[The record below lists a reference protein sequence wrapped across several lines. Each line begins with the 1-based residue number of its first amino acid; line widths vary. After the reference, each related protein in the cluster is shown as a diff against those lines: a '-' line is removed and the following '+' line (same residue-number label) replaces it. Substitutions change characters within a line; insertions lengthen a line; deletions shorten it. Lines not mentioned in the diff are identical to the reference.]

1 MSKRLSKI
9 IIFLFLFFILILI
22 VLKQYQC
29 PIKFVFGLSCPTC
42 GITRAILSALQLD
55 FTKAFY
61 YHMFWPIVV
70 VGLIA
75 YTLYKLKILKV
86 NRNQMIMI
94 LCIICIA
101 NLVYYFYR
109 LFNNSEIVYFA
120 FNESLIYKVYKL
132 IMH

>member
-55 FTKAFY
+55 FTKAFS
-61 YHMFWPIVV
+61 YHIFWPIVV

-86 NRNQMIMI
+86 NRNLMIII
-94 LCIICIA
+94 LCIICTI
-101 NLVYYFYR
+101 NLGYYFYR

-120 FNESLIYKVYKL
+120 FNESLIYKVFNF
-132 IMH
+132 IVH